1 MGACLASTTARAWH
15 RMPAGPNG
23 WRATGLGAIRG
34 MTIGPIE
41 SSLYPGRGYGTRYT
55 EETLDELVDEGV
67 TWIAITPFGRLWDL
81 RTTFIDME
89 FEAPYEDNRRAVKRM
104 IRQAKE
110 RGLGVLVVPHLW
122 VDMPDLW
129 RGEIEQGTPER
140 WRAYHE
146 AFTEFV
152 VAWARDAAEA
162 GADMLSIGVECKSF
176 SGRFGAFW
184 TEHIRRVR
192 EVFPG
197 YLTYSANW
205 DEAEDVVFWDQLDLI
220 GINAFYPLAD
230 HDDATDAEYLA
241 GARRAMHTV
250 RGIAR
255 AHRMP
260 AVLVEIG
267 YTTRP
272 NAAVEPWLWPDGMTN
287 VVIDEREQARAL
299 GALLAAFAPEPW
311 LAGVFVWRYYA
322 DRDDVSQEATWGY
335 SPRTKRAM
343 DVLRFAFSHE
353 WGADPPPWPWSLPP
367 PSQP

>member
-1 MGACLASTTARAWH
+1 
-15 RMPAGPNG
+15 MPAGPNG